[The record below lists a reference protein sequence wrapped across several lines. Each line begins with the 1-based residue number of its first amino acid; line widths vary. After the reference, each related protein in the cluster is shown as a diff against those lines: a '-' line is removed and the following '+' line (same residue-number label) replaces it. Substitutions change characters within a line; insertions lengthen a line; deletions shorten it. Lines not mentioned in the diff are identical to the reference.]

1 MDFDGR
7 RKAMAGKLK
16 TVGRELFVNRTLYL
30 MFLPI
35 GIFYLVFAYFP
46 MTGIIVAFKNLN
58 YRDGIFFSPW
68 IEPWY
73 KNFEFFF
80 KSGKALL
87 VIRNT
92 IMYNLMFLAGYTL
105 ASILV
110 AVFISEIER
119 TVFKKVTQSIMF
131 LPYFISWVVVSA
143 FVYNLFSFEYGAVN
157 TLFQSLGLNRINIYI
172 TPRYWYWLL
181 PVLYIWKWVGYGS
194 VLYLAA
200 IMGIDRES
208 YESAEIDGANIFQ
221 RIWYVTL
228 PALLPTIATLVLLG
242 MGRIMR
248 GEFDMFW
255 QLVGK
260 NGVLMDHTDIIDT
273 LVFRSLMGNSDYGM
287 ASSTGLVQSV
297 LCLIIITAV
306 NGIVRRVEPD
316 NALF

>member
-1 MDFDGR
+1 MKQLRSIGS
-7 RKAMAGKLK
+7 
-16 TVGRELFVNRTLYL
+16 ELLRNRTLYL
-30 MFLPI
+30 MFLPLAV
-35 GIFYLVFAYFP
+35 FYIVFAYFP

-68 IEPWY
+68 IKPIF

-80 KSGKALL
+80 KSGKAVL

-92 IMYNLMFLAGYTL
+92 VMYNLMFLAGYTL
-105 ASILV
+105 CSVFVAIL
-110 AVFISEIER
+110 ISEINS
-119 TVFKKVTQSIMF
+119 TWFKKVSQTIMF

-143 FVYNLFSFEYGAVN
+143 FEYNLFSYEYGAIN
-157 TLFQSLGLNRINIYI
+157 TLLRSVGLERVNIYV

-181 PVLYIWKWVGYGS
+181 PVLYVWKWVGYGS

-221 RIWYVTL
+221 RIWHITL
-228 PALLPTIATLVLLG
+228 PALVPTIITLVLLG
-242 MGRIMR
+242 VGRIMR

-255 QLVGK
+255 QLVGR
-260 NGVLMDHTDIIDT
+260 NGILMDTTDIIDT
-273 LVFRSLMGNSDYGM
+273 LVFRSLMGSSDYGM
-287 ASSTGLVQSV
+287 ASSTGLIQSL
-297 LCLIIITAV
+297 LCLIIITIV
-306 NGIVRRVEPD
+306 NGVVRKIEPD

>member
-1 MDFDGR
+1 
-7 RKAMAGKLK
+7 
-16 TVGRELFVNRTLYL
+16 

-35 GIFYLVFAYFP
+35 GVFYLVFAYFP
-46 MTGIIVAFKNLN
+46 MAGIIVAFKNLN

-68 IEPWY
+68 IKPIF

-80 KSGKALL
+80 KSGKAAL

-92 IMYNLMFLAGYTL
+92 VMYNLSFLAGYTFFSVFV
-105 ASILV
+105 AIL
-110 AVFISEIER
+110 ISEINL
-119 TVFKKVTQSIMF
+119 TMFKKISQSIMF

-143 FVYNLFSFEYGAVN
+143 FVYNFFSYEYGAVN
-157 TLFQSLGLNRINIYI
+157 TLFQSWGLPRLNIYV

-181 PVLYIWKWVGYGS
+181 PALYIWKWVGYGS

-208 YESAEIDGANIFQ
+208 YESAQIDGANIFQ
-221 RIWYVTL
+221 RIWYITL
-228 PALLPTIATLVLLG
+228 PALTPTIVTLVLLG
-242 MGRIMR
+242 VGRIMR

-255 QLVGK
+255 QLVGR

-273 LVFRSLMGNSDYGM
+273 LVFRSLMGSSDYGM

-297 LCLIIITAV
+297 LCLIIITTV
-306 NGIVRRVEPD
+306 NGIVRKVEPD

>member
-1 MDFDGR
+1 ME
-7 RKAMAGKLK
+7 KLK
-16 TVGRELFVNRTLYL
+16 AVGRELFVNRTLYL
-30 MFLPI
+30 MFLPV
-35 GIFYLVFAYFP
+35 GIFYLIFAYFP

-105 ASILV
+105 SSILV
-110 AVFISEIER
+110 AIFISEIGG
-119 TVFKKVTQSIMF
+119 TGFKKTAQSIMF

-157 TLFQSLGLNRINIYI
+157 TLLQSLGLGRINIYI

-228 PALLPTIATLVLLG
+228 PALFPTIATLVLLG
-242 MGRIMR
+242 VGRIMR

-297 LCLIIITAV
+297 LCLVIITTV
-306 NGIVRRVEPD
+306 NGIVRRVEPE

>member
-1 MDFDGR
+1 
-7 RKAMAGKLK
+7 MAGKLK
-16 TVGRELFVNRTLYL
+16 AAGRELLVNRTLYL

-35 GIFYLVFAYFP
+35 GVFYLVFAYFP

-87 VIRNT
+87 VMRNT

-105 ASILV
+105 SSILV
-110 AVFISEIER
+110 AIFISEIDR
-119 TVFKKVTQSIMF
+119 SAFKKVTQSIMF

-157 TLFQSLGLNRINIYI
+157 TLFQSLGLNRINIYV

-228 PALLPTIATLVLLG
+228 PALLPTVATLVLLG

-297 LCLIIITAV
+297 LCLVIITTV
-306 NGIVRRVEPD
+306 NGIVRKVEPD

>member
-1 MDFDGR
+1 
-7 RKAMAGKLK
+7 
-16 TVGRELFVNRTLYL
+16 

-35 GIFYLVFAYFP
+35 GIFYLIFAYFP

-105 ASILV
+105 SSILV
-110 AVFISEIER
+110 AVFISEIEHGA
-119 TVFKKVTQSIMF
+119 FKKTAQSIMF

-157 TLFQSLGLNRINIYI
+157 TLFQSLGLNRINIYV

-242 MGRIMR
+242 VGRIMR

-297 LCLIIITAV
+297 LCLVIITTV

>member
-1 MDFDGR
+1 MR
-7 RKAMAGKLK
+7 SS
-16 TVGRELFVNRTLYL
+16 VGSELFKNKTLYL

-35 GIFYLVFAYFP
+35 GVFYLVFAYFP
-46 MTGIIVAFKNLN
+46 MAGIIVAFKNLN
-58 YRDGIFFSPW
+58 YRGGIFFSPW
-68 IEPWY
+68 IDPWF

-80 KSGKALL
+80 KSGKAVL

-92 IMYNLMFLAGYTL
+92 VMYNLSFLAGYTFFSVFT
-105 ASILV
+105 AIL
-110 AVFISEIER
+110 ISEINL
-119 TVFKKVTQSIMF
+119 TMFKKISQSIMF

-143 FVYNLFSFEYGAVN
+143 FVYNLFSYEYGAVN
-157 TLFQSLGLNRINIYI
+157 TLFKSLGLSRINIYV

-181 PVLYIWKWVGYGS
+181 PALYIWKWVGYGS

-221 RIWYVTL
+221 RIWYITL
-228 PALLPTIATLVLLG
+228 PALTPTIVTLVLLG

-255 QLVGK
+255 QLVGR

-273 LVFRSLMGNSDYGM
+273 LVFRSLMGSSDYGM

-297 LCLIIITAV
+297 LCLIIITLV
-306 NGIVRRVEPD
+306 NGIVRKVEPD
-316 NALF
+316 YALF

>member
-1 MDFDGR
+1 
-7 RKAMAGKLK
+7 MAGKLK

>member
-1 MDFDGR
+1 MGQ
-7 RKAMAGKLK
+7 
-16 TVGRELFVNRTLYL
+16 ELFVNRTLYL

-105 ASILV
+105 SSILV
-110 AVFISEIER
+110 AIFISEIEHS
-119 TVFKKVTQSIMF
+119 VFKKVTQSIMF

-242 MGRIMR
+242 VGRIMR

-297 LCLIIITAV
+297 LCLVIITTV

>member
-1 MDFDGR
+1 
-7 RKAMAGKLK
+7 
-16 TVGRELFVNRTLYL
+16 

-105 ASILV
+105 SSILV
-110 AVFISEIER
+110 AIFISEIEHS
-119 TVFKKVTQSIMF
+119 VFKKVTQSIMF

-242 MGRIMR
+242 VGRIMR

-297 LCLIIITAV
+297 LCLVIITTV

>member
-1 MDFDGR
+1 MR
-7 RKAMAGKLK
+7 PQSI
-16 TVGRELFVNRTLYL
+16 GRELYNNRTLYL
-30 MFLPI
+30 MFLPM
-35 GIFYLVFAYFP
+35 GVFYLIFAYFP
-46 MTGIIVAFKNLN
+46 MAGIIVAFKNLN

-80 KSGKALL
+80 KSGKAAI

-92 IMYNLMFLAGYTL
+92 VMYNLSFLAGYTFFSVFV
-105 ASILV
+105 AIL
-110 AVFISEIER
+110 ISEIGK
-119 TVFKKVTQSIMF
+119 TMFKKVCQSIMF

-143 FVYNLFSFEYGAVN
+143 FVYNLFSYEYGAIN
-157 TLFQSLGLNRINIYI
+157 TLVNSLGLSRFNIYV

-181 PVLYIWKWVGYGS
+181 PLLYIWKWVGYGS

-208 YESAEIDGANIFQ
+208 YESAQIDGANIFQ

-228 PALLPTIATLVLLG
+228 PALTPTIVTLVLLG
-242 MGRIMR
+242 VGRIMR

-255 QLVGK
+255 QLVGR

-273 LVFRSLMGNSDYGM
+273 LVFRSLMGSSDYGM

-297 LCLIIITAV
+297 LCLIIITTV
-306 NGIVRRVEPD
+306 NGIVRKVEPD

>member
-1 MDFDGR
+1 MKRLRGI
-7 RKAMAGKLK
+7 GSELLK
-16 TVGRELFVNRTLYL
+16 NRTLYL
-30 MFLPI
+30 MFLPL
-35 GIFYLVFAYFP
+35 GIFYIVFAYFP

-68 IEPWY
+68 IRPIY

-80 KSGKALL
+80 KSGKAVL

-92 IMYNLMFLAGYTL
+92 VMYNLMFLAGYTFFSVFT
-105 ASILV
+105 AIL
-110 AVFISEIER
+110 ISEINS
-119 TVFKKVTQSIMF
+119 TWFKKVSQTIMF

-143 FVYNLFSFEYGAVN
+143 FVYNLFSFEYGAIN
-157 TLFQSLGLNRINIYI
+157 TLFRSLGLERINIYV

-181 PVLYIWKWVGYGS
+181 PVLYVWKWVGYGS

-208 YESAEIDGANIFQ
+208 YESAQIDGANIFQ
-221 RIWYVTL
+221 RIWHITL
-228 PALLPTIATLVLLG
+228 PALVPTITILVLLG
-242 MGRIMR
+242 VGRIMR

-255 QLVGK
+255 QLVGR
-260 NGVLMDHTDIIDT
+260 NGILMNDTDIIDT
-273 LVFRSLMGNSDYGM
+273 LVFRSLMGSSDYGM

-297 LCLIIITAV
+297 LCLVIITTV
-306 NGIVRRVEPD
+306 NGIVRKVEPD

>member
-1 MDFDGR
+1 
-7 RKAMAGKLK
+7 MAGKLK
-16 TVGRELFVNRTLYL
+16 TVGHELFVNRTLYL

-35 GIFYLVFAYFP
+35 GIFYLIFAYFP

-105 ASILV
+105 SSILV
-110 AVFISEIER
+110 AVFISEIEHGA
-119 TVFKKVTQSIMF
+119 FKKTAQSIMF

-157 TLFQSLGLNRINIYI
+157 TLFQSLGLNRINIYV

-242 MGRIMR
+242 VGRIMR

-297 LCLIIITAV
+297 LCLVIITTV

>member
-1 MDFDGR
+1 MT
-7 RKAMAGKLK
+7 KLRAF
-16 TVGRELFVNRTLYL
+16 GRELYKNKVLYL
-30 MFLPI
+30 MFVPVA
-35 GIFYLVFAYFP
+35 IFFLVFSYFP

-68 IEPWY
+68 IDPWY

-80 KSGKALL
+80 ASGRAAL
-87 VIRNT
+87 VIKNT
-92 IMYNLMFLAGYTL
+92 VMYNALFLTGYTVSSVFV
-105 ASILV
+105 AIL
-110 AVFISEIER
+110 ISEISSKA
-119 TVFKKVTQSIMF
+119 FKKVTQTIMF

-157 TLFQSLGLNRINIYI
+157 TLFKSIGVDRLNIYN
-172 TPRYWYWLL
+172 TPRHWYWLL
-181 PVLYIWKWVGYGS
+181 PTLYVWKWVGYGS

-200 IMGIDRES
+200 IMGIDKES

-228 PALLPTIATLVLLG
+228 PALRPTVATLLLLG
-242 MGRIMR
+242 IGRIMR

-260 NGVLMDHTDIIDT
+260 NGLLMDYTDIIDT

-287 ASSTGLVQSV
+287 ASSTGLIQSV
-297 LCLIIITAV
+297 LCLVIITSV
-306 NGIVRRVEPD
+306 NGIVRKVEPD
-316 NALF
+316 YALF

>member
-1 MDFDGR
+1 MPAGR
-7 RKAMAGKLK
+7 RDSMAERLKA
-16 TVGRELFVNRTLYL
+16 VGRELFTNRTLYL

-35 GIFYLVFAYFP
+35 GVFYLIFAYFP

-68 IEPWY
+68 ITPWF

-92 IMYNLMFLAGYTL
+92 VMYNLMFLAGYTL
-105 ASILV
+105 SSILV
-110 AVFISEIER
+110 AIFISEIER
-119 TVFKKVTQSIMF
+119 TAFKKVTQSIMF

-143 FVYNLFSFEYGAVN
+143 FVYNLFSFEYGAIN
-157 TLFQSLGLNRINIYI
+157 TLLQSLGLNRINIYI

-242 MGRIMR
+242 VGRIMR

-287 ASSTGLVQSV
+287 ASSTGLIQSL
-297 LCLIIITAV
+297 LCLIIITTV

>member
-1 MDFDGR
+1 
-7 RKAMAGKLK
+7 
-16 TVGRELFVNRTLYL
+16 
-30 MFLPI
+30 MFLPV
-35 GIFYLVFAYFP
+35 GVFYLVFAYFP

-58 YRDGIFFSPW
+58 YRDGMFFSPW
-68 IEPWY
+68 IKPIF

-80 KSGKALL
+80 KSGKASL

-92 IMYNLMFLAGYTL
+92 VMYNLMFLTGYTL
-105 ASILV
+105 CSVLV
-110 AVFISEIER
+110 AILISEINSAW
-119 TVFKKVTQSIMF
+119 FKKVSQTVMF

-143 FVYNLFSFEYGAVN
+143 FVYNLFSYEYGAIN
-157 TLFQSLGLNRINIYI
+157 TLLNSLGLERINIYV

-181 PVLYIWKWVGYGS
+181 PVLYVWKWVGYGS

-208 YESAEIDGANIFQ
+208 YESAQIDGANIFQ
-221 RIWYVTL
+221 RIWHITL
-228 PALLPTIATLVLLG
+228 PALMPTIITLVLLG
-242 MGRIMR
+242 LGRIMR

-255 QLVGK
+255 QLVGT
-260 NGVLMDHTDIIDT
+260 NGILMNHTDIIDT
-273 LVFRSLMGNSDYGM
+273 LVFRSLMGSSDYGM
-287 ASSTGLVQSV
+287 ASSTGVIQSV

>member
-1 MDFDGR
+1 MR
-7 RKAMAGKLK
+7 RDSI
-16 TVGRELFVNRTLYL
+16 GRELFRNRTLYL

-35 GIFYLVFAYFP
+35 GMFYLVFAYFP
-46 MTGIIVAFKNLN
+46 MAGIIVAFKNLN
-58 YRDGIFFSPW
+58 YRGGIFFSPW
-68 IEPWY
+68 INPWF

-80 KSGKALL
+80 KSGKAAI

-92 IMYNLMFLAGYTL
+92 VMYNLLFLTGYTFF
-105 ASILV
+105 SVLV
-110 AVFISEIER
+110 AILISEINL
-119 TVFKKVTQSIMF
+119 TMFKKISQSIMF

-143 FVYNLFSFEYGAVN
+143 FVYNLFSYEYGAVN
-157 TLFQSLGLNRINIYI
+157 TLFKSLGLARINIYV

-181 PVLYIWKWVGYGS
+181 PALYIWKWVGYGS

-228 PALLPTIATLVLLG
+228 PALTPTIVTLVLLG
-242 MGRIMR
+242 VGRIMR

-255 QLVGK
+255 QLVGR
-260 NGVLMDHTDIIDT
+260 NGILMDHTDIIDT
-273 LVFRSLMGNSDYGM
+273 LVFRSLMGSSDYGM

-297 LCLIIITAV
+297 LCLVIITTV
-306 NGIVRRVEPD
+306 NGIVRKVEPD
-316 NALF
+316 YALF

>member
-1 MDFDGR
+1 
-7 RKAMAGKLK
+7 MAGRLK
-16 TVGRELFVNRTLYL
+16 AVGRELLVNRTLYL

-35 GIFYLVFAYFP
+35 GVFYLVFAYFP

-68 IEPWY
+68 IQPWF

-80 KSGKALL
+80 KSGKAAL

-92 IMYNLMFLAGYTL
+92 VMYNLMFLAGYTA

-110 AVFISEIER
+110 AIFISEIER
-119 TVFKKVTQSIMF
+119 TVFKKVSQSIMF

-143 FVYNLFSFEYGAVN
+143 FVYNLFSFEYGAIN
-157 TLFQSLGLNRINIYI
+157 TLLQSLGLGRINIYV

-181 PVLYIWKWVGYGS
+181 PLLYIWKWVGYGS

-228 PALLPTIATLVLLG
+228 PALLPTVVTLVLLG

-297 LCLIIITAV
+297 LCLVIITTV
-306 NGIVRRVEPD
+306 NGIVRKVEPD

>member
-1 MDFDGR
+1 MKRDSI
-7 RKAMAGKLK
+7 
-16 TVGRELFVNRTLYL
+16 GRELFRNRTLYL

-46 MTGIIVAFKNLN
+46 MAGIIVAFKSLN
-58 YRDGIFFSPW
+58 YRGGIFFSPW
-68 IEPWY
+68 IVPWY

-80 KSGKALL
+80 KSGKAAI

-92 IMYNLMFLAGYTL
+92 VMYNLSFLAGYTFFSVFI
-105 ASILV
+105 AIL
-110 AVFISEIER
+110 ISEISL
-119 TVFKKVTQSIMF
+119 TMFKKVTQSIMF

-143 FVYNLFSFEYGAVN
+143 FVYNLFSYEYGAVN
-157 TLFQSLGLNRINIYI
+157 TLFSSLGIQRINIYV

-181 PVLYIWKWVGYGS
+181 PALYIWKWVGYGS

-228 PALLPTIATLVLLG
+228 PALTPTIVTLVLLG
-242 MGRIMR
+242 VGRIMR

-255 QLVGK
+255 QLVGR
-260 NGVLMDHTDIIDT
+260 NGLLMDHTDIIDT
-273 LVFRSLMGNSDYGM
+273 LVFRSLMGSSDYGM

-297 LCLIIITAV
+297 LCLVIIAAV
-306 NGIVRRVEPD
+306 NGIVRKVEPD
-316 NALF
+316 YALF

>member
-1 MDFDGR
+1 MR
-7 RKAMAGKLK
+7 PMSI
-16 TVGRELFVNRTLYL
+16 GRELIRNKTLYL

-46 MTGIIVAFKNLN
+46 MAGIIVAFKNLN
-58 YRDGIFFSPW
+58 YRDGIYFSPW
-68 IEPWY
+68 IKPIF

-80 KSGKALL
+80 KSGKAFL

-92 IMYNLMFLAGYTL
+92 VMYNLMFLSGYTFFSVFV
-105 ASILV
+105 AIL
-110 AVFISEIER
+110 ISEINK
-119 TVFKKVTQSIMF
+119 TIFKKVVQSIMF

-143 FVYNLFSFEYGAVN
+143 FVYNLFSYEYGAVN
-157 TLFQSLGLNRINIYI
+157 TLLHSLGLQRMNIYV

-181 PVLYIWKWVGYGS
+181 PTLYIWKWVGYGS

-208 YESAEIDGANIFQ
+208 YESASIDGANIFQ
-221 RIWYVTL
+221 RIWYITL
-228 PALLPTIATLVLLG
+228 PALVPTITVLVLLG
-242 MGRIMR
+242 VGRIMR

-255 QLVGK
+255 QLVGR
-260 NGVLMDHTDIIDT
+260 NGILMDHTDIIDT
-273 LVFRSLMGNSDYGM
+273 LVFRSLMGSSDYGM

-297 LCLIIITAV
+297 LCLLIITAV
-306 NGIVRRVEPD
+306 NGIVRKVEPD

>member
-1 MDFDGR
+1 
-7 RKAMAGKLK
+7 MAGKLK
-16 TVGRELFVNRTLYL
+16 AVGHELFTNKTLYL

-35 GIFYLVFAYFP
+35 GIFYLIFAYFP

-68 IEPWY
+68 IKPWF

-92 IMYNLMFLAGYTL
+92 VMYNLMFLAGYTL
-105 ASILV
+105 SSILV
-110 AVFISEIER
+110 AIFISEIDR

-143 FVYNLFSFEYGAVN
+143 FVYNLFSFEYGAIN
-157 TLFQSLGLNRINIYI
+157 TLLQSLGLPRINIYI

-242 MGRIMR
+242 VGRIMR

-287 ASSTGLVQSV
+287 ASSTGLIQSL
-297 LCLIIITAV
+297 LCLIIITTV

>member
-1 MDFDGR
+1 MR
-7 RKAMAGKLK
+7 RKPVAGKLRAA
-16 TVGRELFVNRTLYL
+16 GHELLVNRTLYL
-30 MFLPI
+30 MFLPV
-35 GIFYLVFAYFP
+35 GVFYLVFAYFP

-105 ASILV
+105 SSILV
-110 AVFISEIER
+110 AIFISEIER
-119 TVFKKVTQSIMF
+119 TAFKKVSQSIMF

-157 TLFQSLGLNRINIYI
+157 TLLQSLGLNRINIYI

-228 PALLPTIATLVLLG
+228 PALLPTVATLVLLG
-242 MGRIMR
+242 VGRIMR

-297 LCLIIITAV
+297 LCLVIITTV

>member
-1 MDFDGR
+1 
-7 RKAMAGKLK
+7 MAGKLK

-35 GIFYLVFAYFP
+35 GVFYLIFAYFP

-105 ASILV
+105 SSILV

-119 TVFKKVTQSIMF
+119 TAFKKVTQSIMF

-143 FVYNLFSFEYGAVN
+143 FVYNLFSYEYGAVN
-157 TLFQSLGLNRINIYI
+157 TLLQSLGLNRINIYI

-181 PVLYIWKWVGYGS
+181 PGLYIWKWVGYGS

-242 MGRIMR
+242 VGRIMR

-297 LCLIIITAV
+297 LCLVIITTV
-306 NGIVRRVEPD
+306 NGIVRKVEPD

>member
-1 MDFDGR
+1 MT
-7 RKAMAGKLK
+7 GKLK
-16 TVGRELFVNRTLYL
+16 AAGRELSANRTLYL
-30 MFLPI
+30 MFLPV
-35 GIFYLVFAYFP
+35 GVFYLIFAYFP

-68 IEPWY
+68 ITPWF

-92 IMYNLMFLAGYTL
+92 VMYNLMFLAGYTL
-105 ASILV
+105 SSILV
-110 AVFISEIER
+110 AIFISEIER
-119 TVFKKVTQSIMF
+119 PAFKKITQSIMF

-143 FVYNLFSFEYGAVN
+143 FVYNLFSFEYGAIN
-157 TLFQSLGLNRINIYI
+157 TLLQSLGLNRINIYI

-228 PALLPTIATLVLLG
+228 PALLPTIATLTLLG
-242 MGRIMR
+242 VGRIMR

-287 ASSTGLVQSV
+287 ASSTGLIQSL
-297 LCLIIITAV
+297 LCLIIITTV
-306 NGIVRRVEPD
+306 NAIVRRVEPD

>member
-1 MDFDGR
+1 M
-7 RKAMAGKLK
+7 KTLK
-16 TVGRELFVNRTLYL
+16 GVGRELLKNKVLYL
-30 MFLPI
+30 MFAPVAIYFL
-35 GIFYLVFAYFP
+35 IFSYFP
-46 MTGIIVAFKNLN
+46 MSGIIVAFKSLN

-68 IEPWY
+68 IDPWY

-80 KSGKALL
+80 ASGKAAI
-87 VIRNT
+87 VIKNT
-92 IMYNLMFLAGYTL
+92 VMYNAMFLAGYTL
-105 ASILV
+105 CSVIAAIL
-110 AVFISEIER
+110 ISEIGSKW
-119 TVFKKVTQSIMF
+119 FKKVSQTVMF

-143 FVYNLFSFEYGAVN
+143 FVYNLFSYEYGAIN
-157 TLFQSLGLNRINIYI
+157 TLLKSLGLERINIYN
-172 TPRYWYWLL
+172 TPHYWYWLL
-181 PVLYIWKWVGYGS
+181 PALYVWKWIGYGS

-228 PALLPTIATLVLLG
+228 PALRPTVMTLVLLG
-242 MGRIMR
+242 LGRIMR

-260 NGVLMDHTDIIDT
+260 NGLLMDYTDIIDT

-297 LCLIIITAV
+297 LCLVIITSV
-306 NGIVRRVEPD
+306 NGIVRKLEPEH
-316 NALF
+316 ALF

>member
-1 MDFDGR
+1 
-7 RKAMAGKLK
+7 MAGRLK
-16 TVGRELFVNRTLYL
+16 AVGHELFANKTLYL

-68 IEPWY
+68 IKPLF

-92 IMYNLMFLAGYTL
+92 VIYNLMFLAGYTL
-105 ASILV
+105 SSILV
-110 AVFISEIER
+110 AIFISEIDR
-119 TVFKKVTQSIMF
+119 TVFKKTAQSIMF

-143 FVYNLFSFEYGAVN
+143 FVYNLFSFEYGAIN
-157 TLFQSLGLNRINIYI
+157 TLLQSLGLQRINIYI

-242 MGRIMR
+242 VGRIMR

-287 ASSTGLVQSV
+287 ASSTGLIQSL
-297 LCLIIITAV
+297 LCLIIITTV
-306 NGIVRRVEPD
+306 NGIVRRVEPE

>member
-1 MDFDGR
+1 MG
-7 RKAMAGKLK
+7 GKLR
-16 TVGRELFVNRTLYL
+16 TVGQELFVNRTLYL

-105 ASILV
+105 SSILV
-110 AVFISEIER
+110 AIFISEIEHS
-119 TVFKKVTQSIMF
+119 VFKKVTQSIMF

-242 MGRIMR
+242 VGRIMR

-297 LCLIIITAV
+297 LCLVIITTV

>member
-1 MDFDGR
+1 
-7 RKAMAGKLK
+7 MAGRLK
-16 TVGRELFVNRTLYL
+16 AVGRELFTNKTLYL

-68 IEPWY
+68 IKPWF

-92 IMYNLMFLAGYTL
+92 VMYNLMFLAGYTL
-105 ASILV
+105 SSILV
-110 AVFISEIER
+110 AIFISEIER
-119 TVFKKVTQSIMF
+119 TAFKKVTQSIMF

-143 FVYNLFSFEYGAVN
+143 FVYNLFSFEYGAIN
-157 TLFQSLGLNRINIYI
+157 TLLQSLGLTRINIYI

-242 MGRIMR
+242 VGRIMR

-287 ASSTGLVQSV
+287 ASSTGLIQSL